1 MAYTTFVGQLNPN
14 EIFGAIYNMIISQH
28 VFADNIKGTYG
39 DLAEMCRVDGTL
51 YGDTKLYYS
60 VDILKTHDWRTEI
73 ENGTAQNLLETD
85 RPDEPSVQKITI
97 DQFRQIRLTVDN
109 YLTKR
114 AWVSEGAF
122 SSFNSIMLGM
132 IRDTKR
138 VYDATLINS
147 FIGTN
152 ETEIG
157 LQNKDI
163 TAIAGQNDALT
174 MAEAL
179 ASDLVNLKD
188 ITRDYNDY
196 GYLRSF
202 NESDLVVIWNA
213 KHYTTLKKIDM
224 PTIFHTEGLL
234 TEFDQKVLPA
244 RYFGTPAGTVH
255 FNLYTATGDEEARSL
270 VEKDITVSG
279 QVKHL
284 FPGDELPHGAQMP
297 EDEVYIVDDTIAYKI
312 MHKDSVPFMS
322 GFEVATSFFN
332 ARSLTE
338 NNYLTFGY
346 NTLEHLAQYP
356 FITRRFREGA

>member
-1 MAYTTFVGQLNPN
+1 MAYTNFTGQLNPN
-14 EIFGAIYNMIISQH
+14 EIFGSIYNMIISQH

-39 DLAEMCRVDGTL
+39 DIADMCRVDGSM

-60 VDILKTHDWRTEI
+60 VDVLKTHDWLNDQE
-73 ENGTAQNLLETD
+73 AANLLALD
-85 RPDEPSVQKITI
+85 RPEDPSVQKITI

-114 AWVSEGAF
+114 AWIDDSAF

-138 VYDATLINS
+138 VYDATLINA

-152 ETEIG
+152 ETDVG
-157 LQNKDI
+157 DQNKTI
-163 TAIAGQNDALT
+163 NPVVGQNDALT

-179 ASDLVNLKD
+179 AKDLVALKD

-213 KHYTTLKKIDM
+213 DHYTALKKVDM

-234 TEFDQKVLPA
+234 TEFEQKVLPA
-244 RYFGTPAGTVH
+244 RYFGTPVGSVH
-255 FNLYTATGDEEARSL
+255 SNLYTVTGDEEVRAL
-270 VEKDITVSG
+270 VEKDLTVG
-279 QVKHL
+279 GTPMHF
-284 FPGDELPHGAQMP
+284 FPGDKLPNGAQIP
-297 EDEVYIVDDTIAYKI
+297 EDEAYIVDQTIAYKI
-312 MHKDSVPFMS
+312 MHKKSVPFMS

-332 ARSLTE
+332 SRSLTE

-356 FITRRFREGA
+356 FITRRFAEA

>member
-1 MAYTTFVGQLNPN
+1 MAYTNFTGQLNPN
-14 EIFGAIYNMIISQH
+14 EIFGSIYNMIISQH
-28 VFADNIKGTYG
+28 VFADNIEGTYG
-39 DLAEMCRVDGTL
+39 DIAEMCRVDGSM

-60 VDILKTHDWRTEI
+60 VDILKTHDWLGDPE
-73 ENGTAQNLLETD
+73 AANLLALD
-85 RPDEPSVQKITI
+85 RPEDPSVQKITLN
-97 DQFRQIRLTVDN
+97 QFRQIRLTVDN

-114 AWVSEGAF
+114 AWISEGAF

-138 VYDATLINS
+138 VYDSTLINS

-152 ETEIG
+152 ETNTG
-157 LQNKDI
+157 KQTKTI
-163 TAIAGQNDALT
+163 TPITGQNDALT

-179 ASDLVNLKD
+179 AKDLVDLKD

-202 NESDLVVIWNA
+202 KESDLVVIWNA
-213 KHYTTLKKIDM
+213 DQYTALKKVDM

-234 TEFDQKVLPA
+234 TEFEQKVLPA
-244 RYFGTPAGTVH
+244 RYFGTVVGTNHSTIFTVPDSG
-255 FNLYTATGDEEARSL
+255 TDEYRSL
-270 VEKDITVSG
+270 VERDVTVSNE
-279 QVKHL
+279 VTHV
-284 FPGDELPHGAQMP
+284 FPGDKLPVGAKVPQ
-297 EDEVYIVDDTIAYKI
+297 DEVYKVDPTITYKI
-312 MHKDSVPFMS
+312 MHKKSVPFMS

-332 ARSLTE
+332 PRSLTE

-356 FITRRFREGA
+356 FMTRRFASA